1 MPLRPRLRRRRNNP
15 ISLSYGVSR
24 IPTAHTRHGIL
35 FSPSSPFGKT
45 AFFRLFSRKNLNFRG
60 KDVKYIN
67 RGVPPEIRLA
77 GRRGNAGRIR
87 TPEAAGFYP
96 PFFPAVSLF
105 LNSDKG
111 SLATSGSSFRK
122 DTARDFS
129 SIGGIRAIQKSGKIR
144 EKAEKNLK
152 KTGNGCIVND
162 SDVVYPEYDVRK
174 ALESGSSGAPF
185 SLRLFT
191 TN

>member
-1 MPLRPRLRRRRNNP
+1 MYISYSAWKRSQRPEEQ
-15 ISLSYGVSR
+15 
-24 IPTAHTRHGIL
+24 
-35 FSPSSPFGKT
+35 K
-45 AFFRLFSRKNLNFRG
+45 
-60 KDVKYIN
+60 IN
-67 RGVPPEIRLA
+67 RA
-77 GRRGNAGRIR
+77 GRANRMPYRIR

-105 LNSDKG
+105 LNSDEG
-111 SLATSGSSFRK
+111 SCATSGSSFR
-122 DTARDFS
+122 TGAGHDFS
-129 SIGGIRAIQKSGKIR
+129 SVGGIRALQKSGKIR

-185 SLRLFT
+185 SLRLLRQT
-191 TN
+191 ELNKEQS